1 MSNTLYGKS
10 FEILMVEHNP
20 HHAKLVLE
28 TLRDAGVRKNI
39 RIAKNGA
46 EALSFLQREG
56 QYSNMPRPNLILLEL
71 DLPKVDGR
79 EVLEKIKTD
88 ISLRTI
94 PVLVLTTSQDKKDIH
109 LAYHLQANCYITKPI
124 NIDQFVRVVKN
135 IEEFWLSIVKL
146 PPDLG

>member
-1 MSNTLYGKS
+1 
-10 FEILMVEHNP
+10 MVEHNP
-20 HHAKLVLE
+20 HHVKLVLE
-28 TLRDAGVRKNI
+28 TLRDAGVRNNI

-56 QYSNMPRPNLILLEL
+56 QYSKMPRPNLILLEL

-79 EVLEKIKTD
+79 EVLEEIKTD
-88 ISLRTI
+88 VSLRTI
-94 PVLVLTTSQDKKDIH
+94 PVLVLTTSQDEKDVQ
-109 LAYHLQANCYITKPI
+109 LAYNLQANCYITKPI

-135 IEEFWLSIVKL
+135 IEEFWLSTVML